1 MHRVLG
7 EKPQKY
13 PSDNREH
20 VAGIRSSSVVFVFC
34 SVLEDAR
41 ELDVVEIAL
50 LVNGGLPVEL
60 IHFLICEAVA
70 HGGQQLPQV
79 VLLDGAWRAIRD
91 GLTDTQ
97 VHDMS

>member
-1 MHRVLG
+1 M
-7 EKPQKY
+7 
-13 PSDNREH
+13 
-20 VAGIRSSSVVFVFC
+20 
-34 SVLEDAR
+34 LEDAR

-79 VLLDGAWRAIRD
+79 VLLDGAWRAKNGGSEDSHPLHSPCIFT
-91 GLTDTQ
+91 GLQ
-97 VHDMS
+97 P